1 MTTIT
6 EVRRFVFFKNWA
18 SKENKNN
25 DCINASWSAPILDF
39 WGPYAKFCRQ
49 CGGGG
54 GGGGWLGWKNGCHEH
69 ICPCFTPSRI
79 ALEKQYLF
87 HGSACF
93 QHVFLSRAR
102 DCMTFTLLDLTD
114 FCFERVAVHHIRIND
129 HSCFHNRWPNSK
141 LKLKH
146 IWKQL
151 AYSA

>member
-1 MTTIT
+1 MRHGQ
-6 EVRRFVFFKNWA
+6 RRSLTSGGPTQNFVA
-18 SKENKNN
+18 SV
-25 DCINASWSAPILDF
+25 LVVVVV
-39 WGPYAKFCRQ
+39 
-49 CGGGG
+49 
-54 GGGGWLGWKNGCHEH
+54 GGGWDVTNGCHEH

-87 HGSACF
+87 HGSVCF

-129 HSCFHNRWPNSK
+129 HSCFHNCWPNSKTK

-146 IWKQL
+146 I
-151 AYSA
+151 